1 MTACASCSGP
11 SRRTVLAGAGA
22 LGAASLLAA
31 CGGGEPATPM
41 ATSGAGDDVIT
52 ELQAL
57 RDAGALA
64 FETPDGKAI
73 AIASGDEVVAY
84 SSVCT
89 HNGCTV
95 EWDAEAE
102 QLSCPCHGS
111 RFDPADGS
119 VLNGPARQPLPAVDV
134 VVDEEQGVVKRA

>member
-1 MTACASCSGP
+1 MSCATCP

-22 LGAASLLAA
+22 VTAAGLLAA
-31 CGGGEPATPM
+31 CGGGGEPAGPQ
-41 ATSGAGDDVIT
+41 ATTGADDPVIT
-52 ELQAL
+52 DLASL
-57 RDAGALA
+57 RGQGSIA

-73 AIASGDEVVAY
+73 AVVAGDEVKAF

-95 EWDAEAE
+95 VWDAAE
-102 QLSCPCHGS
+102 QSLNCPCHGS

-119 VLNGPARQPLPAVDV
+119 PTTGPARTPLTAVAV
-134 VVDEEQGVVKRA
+134 TVDEDEGVLRRG